1 LTRSAGA
8 AAPAPGRARRAQ
20 GRAYNRPVT
29 GNRARAM
36 KKAIDIVLK
45 VLLSLILVLPI
56 LGLLGV
62 GPPASPDLYNTP
74 QAWDFIEMLNE
85 VRYISIIMAVVH
97 VVALVCLWARRTAI
111 AALLILP
118 ITVNVVGFH
127 AFLDGG
133 LLKPGAIPGNV
144 MLLLN
149 LYFLWKHRGEYRP
162 LLNPT
167 S

>member
-1 LTRSAGA
+1 
-8 AAPAPGRARRAQ
+8 
-20 GRAYNRPVT
+20 
-29 GNRARAM
+29 M
-36 KKAIDIVLK
+36 KKAIDIGLKIVL
-45 VLLSLILVLPI
+45 SIILVMPI

-62 GPPASPDLYNTP
+62 FPPPTQDLYNTP
-74 QAWDFIEMLNE
+74 QAFEFIETITE
-85 VRYISIIMAVVH
+85 GRYITIIMVLVH
-97 VVALVCLWARRTAI
+97 VVALACLWTRRTAL

-133 LLKPGAIPGNV
+133 LLTAGAVLGNV
-144 MLLLN
+144 MLLINAYL
-149 LYFLWKHRGEYRP
+149 LWQQRREYRP